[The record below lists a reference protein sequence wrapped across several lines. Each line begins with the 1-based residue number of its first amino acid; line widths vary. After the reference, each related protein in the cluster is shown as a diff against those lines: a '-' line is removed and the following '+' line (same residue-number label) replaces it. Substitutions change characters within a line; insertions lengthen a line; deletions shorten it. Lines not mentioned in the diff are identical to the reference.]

1 MHISMRNF
9 VLILTFAVAPTD
21 YAALSETL
29 MFGACETRSC
39 INVTTVGDLVDE
51 PEEFF
56 HVSLTRTTGLDGRIT
71 LNPVE
76 GQIVIIDNDGKSYL
90 HSTIIMT
97 KNCLTSIFSAVDITV
112 GYELTVYTTTEGQGE
127 VELCA
132 VIFEPDTG
140 GAPRPFELSFTTEDG
155 SAGQLVIHCSST

>member
-1 MHISMRNF
+1 MHIRIRNF

-21 YAALSETL
+21 YAELSETL
-29 MFGACETRSC
+29 MFGACETQSC
-39 INVTTVGDLVDE
+39 INVTIVDDLVDE

-56 HVSLTRTTGLDGRIT
+56 CVILTRTNGLDSRIT
-71 LNPVE
+71 LNPVD
-76 GQIVIIDNDGKSYL
+76 GRIMIIDNDGKSYL

-97 KNCLTSIFSAVDITV
+97 KNCLTSVFSAVDITV
-112 GYELTVYTTTEGQGE
+112 GYEPTLYTTTEGQGQ

>member
-1 MHISMRNF
+1 M
-9 VLILTFAVAPTD
+9 APTD

-56 HVSLTRTTGLDGRIT
+56 HVSLTRTTGLDNRIT

-76 GQIVIIDNDGKSYL
+76 GRIVIIDNDGKSYL

-97 KNCLTSIFSAVDITV
+97 KNCLTSVFSAVDITV
-112 GYELTVYTTTEGQGE
+112 GYELILYTTTEGQGQ

-140 GAPRPFELSFTTEDG
+140 GTPLPFELSFATEDS
-155 SAGQLVIHCSST
+155 SAGQLVIHYSSS

>member
-1 MHISMRNF
+1 M
-9 VLILTFAVAPTD
+9 APTD

-39 INVTTVGDLVDE
+39 INVTIVGDLVDE

-56 HVSLTRTTGLDGRIT
+56 HVSLTRTTGLDNRIT

-76 GQIVIIDNDGKSYL
+76 GRIVIIDNDGKSYL

-97 KNCLTSIFSAVDITV
+97 KNCLTSVFSAVDITV
-112 GYELTVYTTTEGQGE
+112 GYELTLYTMTEGQGQ
-127 VELCA
+127 VQLCA

-140 GAPRPFELSFTTEDG
+140 RAPRPFELSFTTEDG
-155 SAGQLVIHCSST
+155 SAGQLVIHCSSM